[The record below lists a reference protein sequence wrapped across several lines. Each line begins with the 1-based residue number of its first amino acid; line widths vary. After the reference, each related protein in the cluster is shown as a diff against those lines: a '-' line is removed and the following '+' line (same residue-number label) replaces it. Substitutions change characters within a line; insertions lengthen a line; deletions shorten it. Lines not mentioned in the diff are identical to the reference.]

1 MDERRAEIEVEVQRY
16 SGALRQAIR
25 AAGFSVSEVERRL
38 GAGPK
43 SLRRVFGG
51 QVDLKFK
58 HVVAVLRIIGL
69 SQQQFFAIACRDR
82 RRRSAGG
89 EFLATFERIG
99 YRGEFV
105 PVADDAEDPSD
116 EEFDRMVEDAVERV
130 LRRRAKGGEPSAE
143 QPPPA
148 ETPPAAPPARPPR
161 TRTAA
166 AHPRPAGP
174 ATHADRAGEWPP
186 PE

>member
-1 MDERRAEIEVEVQRY
+1 MDERRGEIEVEVQRY

-69 SQQQFFAIACRDR
+69 SQQQFFAIACREK

-130 LRRRAKGGEPSAE
+130 LRRRAESGGL
-143 QPPPA
+143 PPA
-148 ETPPAAPPARPPR
+148 TAGPPRPGTSARPPSAR
-161 TRTAA
+161 RNPEGTA
-166 AHPRPAGP
+166 AHPA
-174 ATHADRAGEWPP
+174 AAADRTGQGPP